1 MMKKKYKFSIGDEVD
16 ILGTN
21 TVGTI
26 KDYSAYMGDDNNL
39 YVVSVYGRERIYS
52 ESNLSLLRKKNVACL
67 IDAKDLSIRLEI
79 QEKINSIIE
88 ELDLK
93 TPADD
98 NEALENACSLH
109 AYLATSFDYVKDES
123 VAIGKNVNLNT
134 LYHGLIYG
142 ESDFFT
148 STYIFSEVLKKI
160 NMDVLNVAMI
170 DENGDFYVSNLV
182 LIGRRYFFFDV
193 NLEKD
198 IYSSLLE
205 ENPDAPFEFTCAGL
219 GKESYYK
226 FFTPLAIIN
235 YRKPLKSPC
244 ILPFNISASDIS
256 LDFLNLSSD
265 EDEK

>member
-1 MMKKKYKFSIGDEVD
+1 MMRKKYKFNIGDEVD

-21 TVGTI
+21 TIGTI

-52 ESNLSLLRKKNVACL
+52 EGNLSLLRKKNVACL

-79 QEKINSIIE
+79 QEKISSIIE

-93 TPADD
+93 TPSDD
-98 NEALENACSLH
+98 KEALEMACSLH
-109 AYLATSFDYVKDES
+109 AYLATDFDYDKDDA

-148 STYIFSEVLKKI
+148 SSYVFSEVLKKI
-160 NMDVLNVAMI
+160 GMDVLNVAMI

-182 LIGRRYFFFDV
+182 LIGRRYFYFDA

-198 IYSSLLE
+198 IYGSLLKE
-205 ENPDAPFEFTCAGL
+205 HPDASFQFTCAGL

-235 YRKPLKSPC
+235 YRKPLKTSC
-244 ILPFNISASDIS
+244 ELPLNISDSDIS
-256 LDFLNLSSD
+256 LDFLNLSGD
-265 EDEK
+265 NDGE